1 MIMFDLDNPAFC
13 HKLNLKTIYPYLELK
28 NCRIIFS
35 NKSHIQMRAI
45 HKGHGGTSMMTINKK
60 SMMWLL
66 MAALFFGAVLVSG
79 SPHLR
84 ASVAGSSSQMQIIK
98 DVTPQEAY
106 SLIQENKTNPK
117 FVILDVRTPREFA
130 GGHIEGAVNLDYNA
144 PTFKEDLNGLDK
156 TKMYLVYCRTGRRS
170 RGAFDMMKALEFQ
183 EVYHMLG
190 GIVGWT
196 SEGLPTTK

>member
-1 MIMFDLDNPAFC
+1 M
-13 HKLNLKTIYPYLELK
+13 HKK
-28 NCRIIFS
+28 RV
-35 NKSHIQMRAI
+35 
-45 HKGHGGTSMMTINKK
+45 
-60 SMMWLL
+60 MWLL
-66 MAALFFGAVLVSG
+66 LIALLFGYVVAGG
-79 SPHLR
+79 SPYPTVYAAESL
-84 ASVAGSSSQMQIIK
+84 SQKQISEA
-98 DVTPQEAY
+98 VTTQEAY
-106 SLIQENKTNPK
+106 SLIQDNKDNPD

-144 PTFKEDLNGLDK
+144 PTFKDDLNGLDK

-170 RGAFDMMKALEFQ
+170 QGAFDMMKALEFQ